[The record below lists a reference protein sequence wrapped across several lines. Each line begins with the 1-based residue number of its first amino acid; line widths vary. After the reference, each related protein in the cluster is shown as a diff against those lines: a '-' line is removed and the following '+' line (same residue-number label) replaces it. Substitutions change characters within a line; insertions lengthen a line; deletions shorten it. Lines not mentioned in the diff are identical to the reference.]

1 MSVLS
6 VRLGQEELSHIKKLA
21 KENNADQS
29 QAARQL
35 INEGWE
41 FHLLCMYREGKI
53 SLGSLASEL
62 KIPLSS
68 AIDFLGKIGVA
79 APLEYEDY
87 LQGLD
92 LLK

>member
-1 MSVLS
+1 MNVLS
-6 VRLGQEELSHIKKLA
+6 VRLGEEELRHIKTLA
-21 KENNADQS
+21 KEEDADQS

-35 INEGWE
+35 ISEGWK
-41 FHLLCMYREGKI
+41 FHLLCMYKDGRL
-53 SLGSLASEL
+53 SLGSLAKEL
-62 KIPLSS
+62 KMPLSS
-68 AIDFLGKIGVA
+68 TIDFLGRLGTP